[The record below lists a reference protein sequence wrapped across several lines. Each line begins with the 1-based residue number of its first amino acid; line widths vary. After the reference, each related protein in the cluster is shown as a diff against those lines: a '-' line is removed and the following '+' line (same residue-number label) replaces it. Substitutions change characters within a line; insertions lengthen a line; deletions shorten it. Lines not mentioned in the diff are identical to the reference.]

1 MNIFLRPCALAKRFP
16 SRGVF
21 ALCFYFLRIST
32 TGTHFIEGKRTQNL
46 ELQTMFIH
54 LNVHSNYSFC
64 RGASRI
70 EDLVDS
76 VKARGMP
83 AMALTDTNGV
93 YGLVWFLQYAQER
106 GLRPIVG
113 SELRTDTERAVVLA
127 RNRRGYETLC
137 RIISR
142 RLSETCFCLSDAL
155 MEDRENLVVMSD
167 QLPLL
172 RALGRQNGT
181 SQIYVELNDPG
192 AEPPLLDF
200 SRRSGIPPV
209 ATNDVYFVDPSG
221 FPLHRLLRAI
231 DLNTCLSR
239 LPREELAGEDRWLK
253 PEAEMARRYP
263 HVPGALENAERIAS
277 ECSGNLDLG
286 GLVFPSYTPPEGM
299 DAFEYLREECYRG
312 AEWRYGELSDSVLK
326 RLGHELE
333 IIKDKGFATYF
344 LVVRDIVRQSARTCG
359 RGSAA
364 ASLVSYC
371 LGITHVEPITHNLF
385 FERFLNEGRV
395 DPPDIDI
402 DFPWDERD
410 GVFDYVFRKYGSE
423 RVAMISNHVGFRVR
437 AAVREVAK
445 VYGLPEQEI
454 KSVTERMGYFWRLSQ
469 LEDSIKHHPVYKDMD
484 LKPPW
489 PEIVHLATKLE
500 GYPRHVS
507 VHCGG
512 IVVVPDRVDRYVPV
526 EPAPKG
532 VPIVQWEKD
541 QAEDA
546 GLIKIDLLGNRS
558 LAVIRDVLSAIRENY
573 GTDIDYERWDPT
585 VDSRTRDFMRRGD
598 TMGVFYVE
606 SPSMR
611 QLQKKCG
618 TGDFDHLV
626 IHSSIIRPAANRY
639 IREYVRRLRGG
650 EYQSL
655 HPILDEV
662 LHETYGIM
670 VYQEDV
676 SKIAMA
682 MAGFSAADADLLR
695 KIISKKRAGRR
706 LEDYREMFFSGAA
719 SRGISREVSGEVWDM
734 IMSFSGYSFCK
745 PHSASYAL
753 VSYKSCYLR
762 AHYPAEFMAAVL
774 TNRGGYYSA
783 FAYISEARRMGLRV
797 LLPDVNASRRE
808 YRGKGKTIRVGLMQL
823 KGLRE
828 TALQA
833 IIEERRNGPY
843 ASFDDFL
850 RRVRL
855 DIADVKILVKA
866 GACDSISG
874 RATRPEMIW
883 KALAHHE
890 ARSSRHPEI
899 RTLFED
905 MEPVAPP
912 RVPRYSARTILEHE
926 LETLDF
932 LISRHPLSLYA
943 ARLSTL
949 RYIRGADLHRHVGK
963 RITTVGWWVTGKVV
977 STRQDEPMEFISF
990 EDTSALYETTF
1001 FPQAYARFCHMMN
1014 RSRPYVMTGLVEE
1027 DFGTVSLTVDSVRFL

>member
-1 MNIFLRPCALAKRFP
+1 
-16 SRGVF
+16 
-21 ALCFYFLRIST
+21 
-32 TGTHFIEGKRTQNL
+32 
-46 ELQTMFIH
+46 MFIH
-54 LNVHSNYSFC
+54 LHVHSNYTFC
-64 RGASRI
+64 RGASWI
-70 EDLVDS
+70 EALVDAAL
-76 VKARGMP
+76 ARGMP

-93 YGLVWFLQYAQER
+93 YGLIRFLQYAQER
-106 GLRPIVG
+106 GLRPVVG
-113 SELRTDTERAVVLA
+113 SELRTEQERAVLLA
-127 RNRRGYETLC
+127 RNRQGYETLC

-142 RLSETCFCLSDAL
+142 CRSEPGFCLSRTL
-155 MEDRENLVVMSD
+155 CENREHLIVMSD
-167 QLPLL
+167 QVSLL
-172 RALGRQNGT
+172 RALGRRNGT

-192 AEPPLLDF
+192 AEPALLDF

-209 ATNDVYFVDPSG
+209 ATNDVYFVDPTD
-221 FPLHRLLRAI
+221 FLLHRLLRAI
-231 DLNTCLSR
+231 DLNTSLSR
-239 LPREELAGEDRWLK
+239 IPSGELAGEDRWLK
-253 PEAEMARRYP
+253 PGPEMARRYP
-263 HVPGALENAERIAS
+263 HLGKALENTERIAA
-277 ECSGNLDLG
+277 ECSADMGVGNP
-286 GLVFPSYTPPEGM
+286 VFPSFDPPGGL

-326 RLGHELE
+326 RLGHELK

-371 LGITHVEPITHNLF
+371 LGITHVEPIAHNLF
-385 FERFLNEGRV
+385 FERFLNEGRS

-410 GVFDYVFRKYGSE
+410 RVFDYVFRKYGAA
-423 RVAMISNHVGFRVR
+423 RVAMISNHVGFGAR

-445 VYGLPEQEI
+445 VYGLPETEI
-454 KSVTERMGYFWRLSQ
+454 KAVTERMGYFWRASQ
-469 LEDSIKHHPVYKDMD
+469 LEDSMRHHPVYKDMD
-484 LKPPW
+484 MKPPW
-489 PEIVHLATKLE
+489 PEIVHLAAKLE
-500 GYPRHVS
+500 GYPRHLS

-512 IVVVPDRVDRYVPV
+512 IVVVPDRIDRYVPV
-526 EPAPKG
+526 EIAPKG

-558 LAVIRDVLSAIRENY
+558 LAVIRDALAAIEENS
-573 GTDIDYERWDPT
+573 GDAIDYATWDPT
-585 VDSRTRDFMRRGD
+585 VDPGTQDFMRRGD

-650 EYQSL
+650 AYSPL
-655 HPILDEV
+655 HTILDEV
-662 LHETYGIM
+662 LSETYGIM

-682 MAGFSAADADLLR
+682 MAGFSASDADLLR

-706 LEDYREMFFSGAA
+706 LEDYREKFYAGAA
-719 SRGISREVSGEVWDM
+719 NRGVSREISGEVWEM

-753 VSYKSCYLR
+753 VSYKSCWLR
-762 AHYPAEFMAAVL
+762 AHHPAEFMAAVL
-774 TNRGGYYSA
+774 TNRGGYYSS
-783 FAYISEARRMGLRV
+783 FAYVSEARRMGLRV
-797 LLPDVNASRRE
+797 LPPDVNASRRE
-808 YRGKGKTIRVGLMQL
+808 YWGKDGTLRVGLMQL

-833 IIEERRNGPY
+833 IVAERRKGPY
-843 ASFDDFL
+843 ASFEDFL
-850 RRVRL
+850 CRVQP
-855 DIADVKILVKA
+855 DPADAKILVKA

-874 RATRPEMIW
+874 GATRPEMIW
-883 KALAHHE
+883 QALARHE
-890 ARSSRHPEI
+890 ARASRHPAV
-899 RTLFED
+899 RTLFQD

-912 RVPRYSARTILEHE
+912 RAPRYSARTILEHE
-926 LETLDF
+926 IETLDF
-932 LISRHPLSLYA
+932 LVSRHPLSLYA
-943 ARLSTL
+943 ERLSKL
-949 RYIRGADLHRHVGK
+949 RYVRGSDLHKYVGK
-963 RITTVGWWVTGKVV
+963 RVTTVGWWVTGKVV
-977 STRQDEPMEFISF
+977 TTRQEEPMEFISF

-1001 FPQAYARFCHMMN
+1001 FPQAYARFCHMMH
-1014 RSRPYVMTGLVEE
+1014 RSRPYVLEGLVEE
-1027 DFGTVSLTVDSVRFL
+1027 DFGAVSLTVDSVRFL